1 MKRRTTRAWRR
12 SSPAHRPQTDHGKA
26 VRVGPG
32 EQVDRER
39 RRRSG
44 ALGRQTG
51 RVGQEQRLPRAGR
64 QQQRPGRDDGLAR
77 GLREVGR
84 YLHGVH
90 ACVSQHRLVGDHV
103 TAIRE
108 IGHNLPGLDGATCR
122 ELLEGLPHGRLNGCF
137 GRRRTVITQYRYTAH
152 DEQYNAQSVNGQRG
166 DVTEKL
172 AESGPTAEFI
182 ARVGAEVRRRRTGR
196 RLTVQQLADA
206 AGVSRRMLTLIEQ
219 GQANPS
225 LVTVNR
231 VARALGTDFASLT
244 RDTQPDPVAVN
255 EPGSAAGVWSSAAG
269 SRAAL
274 QVATQRQPSAE
285 LWEWVLQPG
294 DRYDAQPDAAGSEE
308 LFLVLNGALTLEVEG
323 LEPVTVK
330 AGGSARLA
338 SDRSYVYANHGREP
352 ARYVRVV
359 RLG

>member
-1 MKRRTTRAWRR
+1 
-12 SSPAHRPQTDHGKA
+12 
-26 VRVGPG
+26 
-32 EQVDRER
+32 
-39 RRRSG
+39 
-44 ALGRQTG
+44 
-51 RVGQEQRLPRAGR
+51 
-64 QQQRPGRDDGLAR
+64 
-77 GLREVGR
+77 
-84 YLHGVH
+84 
-90 ACVSQHRLVGDHV
+90 
-103 TAIRE
+103 
-108 IGHNLPGLDGATCR
+108 
-122 ELLEGLPHGRLNGCF
+122 
-137 GRRRTVITQYRYTAH
+137 
-152 DEQYNAQSVNGQRG
+152 
-166 DVTEKL
+166 VTEKL

-225 LVTVNR
+225 LVTVDR
-231 VARALGTDFASLT
+231 VARALGTDFAALT

-338 SDRSYVYANHGREP
+338 SDRSYAYANHGREP

>member
-1 MKRRTTRAWRR
+1 MMSNIMR
-12 SSPAHRPQTDHGKA
+12 
-26 VRVGPG
+26 
-32 EQVDRER
+32 
-39 RRRSG
+39 
-44 ALGRQTG
+44 
-51 RVGQEQRLPRAGR
+51 
-64 QQQRPGRDDGLAR
+64 
-77 GLREVGR
+77 
-84 YLHGVH
+84 
-90 ACVSQHRLVGDHV
+90 
-103 TAIRE
+103 
-108 IGHNLPGLDGATCR
+108 NL
-122 ELLEGLPHGRLNGCF
+122 
-137 GRRRTVITQYRYTAH
+137 
-152 DEQYNAQSVNGQRG
+152 S
-166 DVTEKL
+166 
-172 AESGPTAEFI
+172 
-182 ARVGAEVRRRRTGR
+182 
-196 RLTVQQLADA
+196 
-206 AGVSRRMLTLIEQ
+206 EQ

-225 LVTVNR
+225 LVTVDR

-294 DRYDAQPDAAGSEE
+294 DRYDAAGSEE

-330 AGGSARLA
+330 AEGSARLA
-338 SDRSYVYANHGREP
+338 SDRSYAYANHGREP

>member
-1 MKRRTTRAWRR
+1 MA
-12 SSPAHRPQTDHGKA
+12 
-26 VRVGPG
+26 
-32 EQVDRER
+32 
-39 RRRSG
+39 
-44 ALGRQTG
+44 
-51 RVGQEQRLPRAGR
+51 
-64 QQQRPGRDDGLAR
+64 
-77 GLREVGR
+77 
-84 YLHGVH
+84 
-90 ACVSQHRLVGDHV
+90 
-103 TAIRE
+103 
-108 IGHNLPGLDGATCR
+108 
-122 ELLEGLPHGRLNGCF
+122 
-137 GRRRTVITQYRYTAH
+137 
-152 DEQYNAQSVNGQRG
+152 
-166 DVTEKL
+166 EKL

-225 LVTVNR
+225 LVTVDR

-338 SDRSYVYANHGREP
+338 SDRSYAYANHGREP

-359 RLG
+359 RLARPF